1 MGTRALNTAQPR
13 TPSEWF
19 SKMFANKAKKFGC
32 PFIELLESRMDG
44 LTKINPLAPN
54 LDFLAA
60 ILGGDETLGHKI
72 IYLEGEMEFYYYDP
86 RAKLFQPVS
95 EAKLGNLRRALL
107 LRCAEELPDSVHKLN
122 LFLEF
127 RSDKTIRAVVQRAK
141 SILAADQSFFGVDS
155 RNRREKGLEMHE
167 RVARVFVEQV
177 LERQEG
183 NVLTLTNAFRAFNEF
198 LQVKNVIPVKRVV
211 FKRMLAPVVRDV
223 FDLGLR
229 HDLEKAETTRRI
241 DGWKGMRC
249 AAFLGAAQGGLAD

>member
-1 MGTRALNTAQPR
+1 M
-13 TPSEWF
+13 
-19 SKMFANKAKKFGC
+19 
-32 PFIELLESRMDG
+32 
-44 LTKINPLAPN
+44 
-54 LDFLAA
+54 
-60 ILGGDETLGHKI
+60 
-72 IYLEGEMEFYYYDP
+72 
-86 RAKLFQPVS
+86 
-95 EAKLGNLRRALL
+95 
-107 LRCAEELPDSVHKLN
+107 RCAEELPDSVHKLN

-127 RSDKTIRAVVQRAK
+127 RSDKTIRAIVQRAK